1 MTQQQETP
9 NAAPRPRASAQT
21 AAICLLLVAL
31 NLAIYAQTI
40 TFDFVLYD
48 DPDYVTQN
56 PVVQRGVT
64 AASMVWALTAMHAS
78 NWHPLTWVSHML
90 DFQLFGFN
98 AGGHHLTS
106 VLLHILNTLA
116 LFVLFRRLTAEPW
129 PSAFVAA
136 LFAVHPLHVESVAW
150 VAERK
155 DVLSTL
161 FFLLATLAY
170 VGYVRKGGA
179 GRYAGVAVLFAL
191 GLMAKPMVVTLP
203 LVLLLLDYWPLR
215 RQKSWAKLVVEKL
228 PLFALSAASS
238 VLTMISQRA
247 GGSME
252 ATDLVPLH
260 FRIVN
265 ATISY
270 ARYVGK
276 IFWPTDLAVLYP
288 HPNLAGGTLWDAWQ
302 LAAAGSLLVVIT
314 VLVVALAGRRRYP
327 VVGWFFF
334 VITLLPVIGLVQV
347 GQQAIA
353 DRYTYVPSIG
363 LFVVVAWGA
372 LDGLRLPRWNPAVK
386 RAVIAIAASAVVVA
400 GVAASSV
407 QVRHWRNSLAL
418 FERALAV
425 TAPTPIMLSNLGVV
439 LAEQRRFDEAIDCQ
453 RRALEIKP
461 DYARAHNNL
470 GITFQLTGRLDE
482 AIQHYRWA
490 VEINPDSAAAHNNLA
505 AALRTAGRS
514 SEAVEHYRRALE
526 IDPGLDRARQS
537 LEELLVGG
545 P

>member
-9 NAAPRPRASAQT
+9 NAALRRRATAQT
-21 AAICLLLVAL
+21 AAICLLIIAL
-31 NLAIYAQTI
+31 NLAIYAQTV

-56 PVVQRGVT
+56 PVVQEGVT
-64 AASMVWALTAMHAS
+64 AGGMAWALTAMHAS

-170 VGYVRKGGA
+170 VGYVHKGGA
-179 GRYAGVAVLFAL
+179 WRYAGVAVLFAL

-215 RQKSWAKLVVEKL
+215 RQQSWAKLVVEKL

-270 ARYVGK
+270 ARYLGK
-276 IFWPTDLAVLYP
+276 IVWPTDLAVLYP
-288 HPNLAGGTLWDAWQ
+288 HPNLAGGTPWDAWQ

-372 LDGLRLPRWNPAVK
+372 LDGLRSLPWNPTVK

-400 GVAASSV
+400 GAAASSV
-407 QVRHWRNSLAL
+407 QVSHWRNSLTL
-418 FERALAV
+418 FERTLAV

-461 DYARAHNNL
+461 DYGRAHNNL
-470 GITFQLTGRLDE
+470 GITLQLTGRLDE

-505 AALRTAGRS
+505 TALRAAGRS
-514 SEAVEHYRRALE
+514 SEAVEHYRRAVE
-526 IDPGLDRARQS
+526 IDPGLDRARRS
-537 LEELLVGG
+537 LEELLVEGS
-545 P
+545 